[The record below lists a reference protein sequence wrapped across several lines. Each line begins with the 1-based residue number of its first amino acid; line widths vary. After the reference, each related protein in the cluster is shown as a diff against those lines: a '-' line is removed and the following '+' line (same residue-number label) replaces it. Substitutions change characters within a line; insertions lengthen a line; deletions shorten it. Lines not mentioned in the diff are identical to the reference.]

1 MKCPEGRK
9 GAAILWA
16 AIAAGIAASL
26 TALAVAQAD
35 DATMITPAMKIEQ
48 SAPSSQARLSFC
60 DEFERLDVRSDRG
73 GTWDTSYYWQ
83 ETPNGSTLPSE
94 QQWYIDASFGPTQ
107 TIQAHQ
113 IHNGVLTLRADRAD
127 PALVGFLNG
136 HAYTSGLINSGRS
149 FGQTFGYFEM
159 RAKLPKGQG
168 LWPAFWL
175 VPEDGTASHEI
186 DVMEVLGQDTTK
198 IHTTLHQFK
207 GSHRYV
213 SGESRVP
220 DMAEGFHLFG
230 VDWQSDTITWYFDR
244 VPIYRLDTPTDL
256 RKPMF
261 MIINL
266 AAGGPMPGPIGTD
279 TQFPA
284 DMLIDYVR
292 VYSSLP
298 RMPASSLPAVGSAHC
313 PSGLSPKG
321 RPSNMTVT
329 AQARKG

>member
-1 MKCPEGRK
+1 MGFPAGPK
-9 GAAILWA
+9 GAATLWV
-16 AIAAGIAASL
+16 AIAAGIAVSIA
-26 TALAVAQAD
+26 ALAVARSD
-35 DATMITPAMKIEQ
+35 DASSIRPAMKIEEM
-48 SAPSSQARLSFC
+48 ASSKTARLTFC
-60 DEFERLDVRSDRG
+60 DEFEWFDVRGDRG

-83 ETPNGSTLPSE
+83 GMPNGSTLPGE

-107 TIQAHQ
+107 PIQAHQ
-113 IHNGVLTLRADRAD
+113 IRNGVLTLRADRAD
-127 PALVGFLNG
+127 PSFAGFLNG

-175 VPEDGTASHEI
+175 VPKDGTASHEI
-186 DVMEVLGQDTTK
+186 DVMEVLGQDSTK

-207 GSHRYV
+207 GAHRYV
-213 SGESRVP
+213 SGESTVP
-220 DMAEGFHLFG
+220 DMTEAFHLFG

-244 VPIYRLDTPTDL
+244 VPIYRLNTPGDL
-256 RKPMF
+256 HKPMF

-266 AAGGPMPGPIGTD
+266 AAGGPMPGPVGPATE
-279 TQFPA
+279 FPA

-298 RMPASSLPAVGSAHC
+298 GVPASSLPATGSAHC
-313 PSGLSPKG
+313 SSDHG
-321 RPSNMTVT
+321 
-329 AQARKG
+329 